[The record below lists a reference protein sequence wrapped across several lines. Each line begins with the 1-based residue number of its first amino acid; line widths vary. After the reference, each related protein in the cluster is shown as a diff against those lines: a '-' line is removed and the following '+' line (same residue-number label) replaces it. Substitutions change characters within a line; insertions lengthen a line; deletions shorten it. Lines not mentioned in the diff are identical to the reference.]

1 MVTAK
6 STRYMEPEDKLTPRQ
21 QADRNMQDA
30 VERLFHDVSQHIA
43 IPIGTNPVPSPVGKR
58 IRISGVVT
66 DEAGLPVEGVS
77 LGLGGDEVKTDSEG
91 RFTIDGVVA
100 RQEK

>member
-1 MVTAK
+1 MAEEK
-6 STRYMEPEDKLTPRQ
+6 ELTPE

-30 VERLFHDVSQHIA
+30 VEGLFRNISSGIA
-43 IPIGTNPVPSPVGKR
+43 IPVGTDPVPSPVGKH

-77 LGLGGDEVKTDSEG
+77 LGFGGDEVKTDSDG
-91 RFTIDGVVA
+91 RFTIDGVVG
-100 RQEK
+100 RRT